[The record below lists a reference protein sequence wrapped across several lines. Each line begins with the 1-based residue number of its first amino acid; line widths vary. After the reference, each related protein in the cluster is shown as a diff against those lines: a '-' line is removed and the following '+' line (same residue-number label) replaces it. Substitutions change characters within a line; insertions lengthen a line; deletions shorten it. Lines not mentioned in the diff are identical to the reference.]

1 MVKVSV
7 SLTVSPVDR
16 ATADLQP
23 LVIIYFATFSGCGFA
38 LTAWFS
44 DSADTLL
51 VIGFCVI
58 GFLKFTFLTILHY
71 EIREMV
77 QKIRMLE
84 NETNQVM
91 LTLTARST
99 PFILSIILNIRAQQT
114 KKWPEKYFTFTFSIF
129 NAATVKFDLNIEPQL

>member
-1 MVKVSV
+1 M
-7 SLTVSPVDR
+7 
-16 ATADLQP
+16 
-23 LVIIYFATFSGCGFA
+23 ATFSGCGFA

-44 DSADTLL
+44 NSADTLL

-91 LTLTARST
+91 LTLTNWLPT
-99 PFILSIILNIRAQQT
+99 KMFPFILNIRHKQN
-114 KKWPEKYFTFTFSIF
+114 KEKDAFQITGFLYLF
-129 NAATVKFDLNIEPQL
+129 NVVSFFASSR

>member
-1 MVKVSV
+1 MT
-7 SLTVSPVDR
+7 L
-16 ATADLQP
+16 AL
-23 LVIIYFATFSGCGFA
+23 IIYWELFLGFFEYHHNKYFATFSGCGFA

-114 KKWPEKYFTFTFSIF
+114 KKWPEKYFTFIF
-129 NAATVKFDLNIEPQL
+129 LTCNATAKFDLNIVPQL